1 MAVIGLLGKLARRPR
16 FEKMRRRSRL
26 EGRNAQVCRLHL
38 EPLEVRT
45 MPSAPGTWQPLAATN
60 PASGPTDTQLAL
72 VLSDGTLMIQPQ
84 GVPTNAWYRLTP
96 DATGNYATGTWS
108 ALPSMNVARWTS
120 SSAMLQDGSVFVL
133 GGDWSSAGRLTNTA
147 EIFDPTAGPQG
158 TWTSVAPIPTP
169 QTGVFLPPGTT
180 ASQWGEGGIEV
191 LGNGNVFALYFDGTN
206 TYIYN
211 PSTNTWTAGA
221 QKLHNDFSGQEV
233 MVKLPDGSLLSYDL
247 SGSLIPG
254 VFHAQRYFW
263 NTNQWVDESKVS
275 ATNPPQLLS
284 SRTVGNAAGDAFL
297 LPDQQVWFI
306 GGNGNSAYFTPSTD
320 LWSAGPTLPSAMYNG
335 VMTQFGATDNP
346 GAMLPNGDVLV
357 ALSPVLPRVNGGF
370 NAAPATHIYEFN
382 PTTQTFTDVTP
393 PGLTNVN
400 AVGIN
405 MLVLPTSQVLLTNEL
420 GPMQIYTPSGGP
432 VDSSRPTISSI
443 QLNAN
448 RSYTLT
454 GTDLNGISE
463 GANTGCYF
471 HMATN
476 YPIVQLQNSSGQVFF
491 ARTYNWSSTGVATG
505 NVPETVNFQL
515 PAGLPAGNY
524 SLSVSANGIAS
535 VPIAFTNP
543 SGQSLDLSAGFTN
556 ATALLSTNGSAAIN
570 GSVLRL
576 TDGKAHEAGS
586 AFFRTPLGVA
596 NFTTQFNFRLT
607 NAIADGFTFTVQGAA
622 PTALGAGGA
631 GLGYGAPIVGGA
643 GGIANSV
650 AIKFDLYNNAGEG
663 NDSTGLYINGAS
675 PTTVGSINLSKTGID
690 FHSGHTFHVGMSYDG
705 VTLSVSIT
713 DLTTNVKATQSYKV
727 NIPSIVGGNTAYV
740 GFTGATGGLT
750 AIQDILSW
758 TYVPTL
764 VPPATPANLTAGTSF
779 GQVSLSWSAVD
790 GATTYNVYRSTS
802 AGAEGNV
809 PYKVGVAS
817 PTFADIGL
825 GNGTTYYYR
834 VSAVNSA
841 GESGR
846 STEIAAIPQP
856 FIAKINFSNNTNQ
869 VPLGYVN
876 DIGRAYGARGNGL
889 SFGWNADNTVNA
901 RDRDVSSSPDE
912 RYDSFIHMQKPS
924 DPNAFWEIAV
934 PTGTYSVHLAAGD
947 PSNIDSVFAIDT
959 EGILALNGTPTT
971 TNHWLENTV
980 TVTVTDGR
988 LTIRNAPG
996 SKNNKIDYIDITQI
1010 G

>member
-1 MAVIGLLGKLARRPR
+1 MAVFRLLSKLALS
-16 FEKMRRRSRL
+16 SRL
-26 EGRNAQVCRLHL
+26 EKARQRRRLEPGSAKCCRLCV

-45 MPSAPGTWQPLAATN
+45 MPAAAGSWQALAPTN
-60 PASGPTDTQLAL
+60 PASGPTEAQLAL

-84 GVPTNAWYRLTP
+84 GVPTNAWSRLTP

-108 ALPSMNVARWTS
+108 PLASMNVARWTS

-133 GGDWSSAGRLTNTA
+133 GGDFSSAGRLTNTA
-147 EIFDPTAGPQG
+147 EIFNPTAGPQG

-169 QTGVFLPPGTT
+169 KTSVFLPPGTT
-180 ASQWGEGGIEV
+180 ASQWGEGDLEV

-247 SGSLIPG
+247 SGSRIPG

-275 ATNPPQLLS
+275 ATSPPQLLS
-284 SRTVGNAAGDAFL
+284 SGTVGNAAGDAFL

-320 LWSAGPTLPSAMYNG
+320 LWSAGPKLPSALYNG

-346 GAMLPNGDVLV
+346 GAMLSNGDVLV
-357 ALSPVLPRVNGGF
+357 ALSPVLPRVNGKF

-400 AVGIN
+400 AVGLN
-405 MLVLPTSQVLLTNEL
+405 MLVLPTGQVLLTNEL
-420 GPMQIYTPSGGP
+420 GQMQIYTPSGGP
-432 VDSSRPTISSI
+432 VDSWRPTISSI

-476 YPIVQLQNSSGQVFF
+476 YPIVQLRNSSGQVFY

-524 SLSVSANGIAS
+524 SLSVSANGIGS
-535 VPIAFTNP
+535 VPIAFTNA
-543 SGQSLDLSAGFTN
+543 SGPSLDLSGGFASAAGLLN
-556 ATALLSTNGSAAIN
+556 ANGSAAIN

-576 TDGKAHEAGS
+576 TDGKTREAGS
-586 AFFRTPLGVA
+586 AFFRTPVGVT
-596 NFTTQFNFRLT
+596 NFTTKFNFRLT
-607 NAIADGFTFTVQGAA
+607 KATADGFTFTVQGTG
-622 PTALGAGGA
+622 PTALGAGGS
-631 GLGYGAPIVGGA
+631 GLGYEA
-643 GGIANSV
+643 IANSV
-650 AIKFDLYNNAGEG
+650 AVKFDLYNNAGEG
-663 NDSTGLYINGAS
+663 GDSTGLYINGAS
-675 PTTVGSINLSKTGID
+675 PTTAGSIKLTNTGID
-690 FHSGHTFHVGMSYDG
+690 LHSGHTFDVAMSYDG
-705 VTLSVSIT
+705 ITLSVSIT
-713 DLTTNVKATQSYKV
+713 DLTTNAKATQSYKV
-727 NIPSIVGGNTAYV
+727 NIPSIVGGSTAYV
-740 GFTGATGGLT
+740 GFTGATGGLA

-758 TYVPTL
+758 TYVPAL
-764 VPPATPANLTAGTSF
+764 APPPKSANLAAGTSF
-779 GQVSLSWSAVD
+779 GQVRLSWSAAD
-790 GATTYNVYRSTS
+790 GAATYNVYRSTS
-802 AGAEGNV
+802 PGAEGGA
-809 PYKVGVAS
+809 PYKIGLTS
-817 PTFADIGL
+817 PSFADIGL
-825 GNGTTYYYR
+825 SNGTTYYYE
-834 VSAVNSA
+834 VSSVNSA

-846 STEIAAIPQP
+846 SAEITATPQP
-856 FIAKINFSNNTNQ
+856 FVAKINFSNNTTQ

-889 SFGWNADNTVNA
+889 NFGWNADNTANA
-901 RDRDVSSSPDE
+901 RDRDISSSPDE

-934 PTGTYSVHLAAGD
+934 STGTYSLHLAAGD
-947 PSNIDSVFAIDT
+947 PSAIDSVFAIAA
-959 EGILALNGTPTT
+959 EGILALSGTPTT
-971 TNHWLENTV
+971 ANHWLENTV

-988 LTIRNAPG
+988 LTISNAPG
-996 SKNNKIDYIDITQI
+996 AKNNKIDFIDITQI